1 MKEKLIQLLQELI
14 ENKIIEPELQ
24 IIYTNGKEKQ
34 LHIDKLVTSNINR
47 RIQYFKFNEIIKN
60 KNS

>member
-24 IIYTNGKEKQ
+24 IIYKNGKEKQ
-34 LHIDKLVTSNINR
+34 VHIDKLVTSTINK
-47 RIQYFKFNEIIKN
+47 RIQYLKFNEIIK
-60 KNS
+60 KRS

>member
-1 MKEKLIQLLQELI
+1 MLQELI

-24 IIYTNGKEKQ
+24 IISKNGKEKQ
-34 LHIDKLVTSNINR
+34 GHMNKLVTSTINK

-60 KNS
+60 KKDIRQLSI